1 MDLTELEIEAK
12 LQVKIERTLLR
23 TKLIMTGNVL
33 LTAWLFAVLILLLW
47 YAVYSCVSTDTMLR
61 LGATPFGVGL
71 PQFQKLNLIAMTG
84 WKLAAYLLLLCPGLA
99 CRVCGGA
106 MKP

>member
-23 TKLIMTGNVL
+23 AKLIMTGNVL
-33 LTAWLFAVLILLLW
+33 LTAWFLAFLLLCLW
-47 YAVYSCVSTDTMLR
+47 YVVYSCCSPDFMLK
-61 LGATPFGVGL
+61 LAALPFGVDL
-71 PQFQKLNLIAMTG
+71 LWFQKLNLVAMTG

-99 CRVCGGA
+99 CRICGGA
-106 MKP
+106 MKS